1 MADSQ
6 GLTSGCGGTGK
17 YKAAPGA
24 GNCTACEA
32 GMAAHERYDAHCAGC
47 LNEIRALL
55 LCLRVVLEGS

>member
-1 MADSQ
+1 MLDAEQQQRDTRGVAEGVVVAESQ

-32 GMAAHERYDAHCAGC
+32 GMAAHERDDAQGA
-47 LNEIRALL
+47 
-55 LCLRVVLEGS
+55 